1 MSNLTK
7 HAIKIPFNISVKI
20 ESDSIYIKGPLGE
33 KVLKLSVKI
42 FLNENKEIIVT
53 DEIPNLL
60 ISNKMLNLKAVQGST
75 YALIKQIFLG
85 ISVGFRKQLKII
97 GVGYRFSIDNKSTT
111 KVLTLKLGYSHLV
124 LIKIPGQLKIICI
137 KPTLMSIFG
146 NDKQEVNQM
155 AALIKS
161 YKMPEPYKGKG
172 ILYQDEKILRKEG
185 KRS

>member
-7 HAIKIPFNISVKI
+7 HAIKIPSNIFIKI

-42 FLNENKEIIVT
+42 FLNANKEIIVT
-53 DEIPNLL
+53 DEIQTLL
-60 ISNKMLNLKAVQGST
+60 VKNKTLSLKAAQGST

-85 ISVGFRKQLKII
+85 LSVGFREQLKII
-97 GVGYRFSIDNKSTT
+97 GVGYRASVDNKSTP
-111 KVLTLKLGYSHLV
+111 KVLTLKLGYSHPV
-124 LIKIPGQLKIICI
+124 LINIPTQLKIICI
-137 KPTLMSIFG
+137 KPTLISIFG
-146 NDKQEVNQM
+146 SDKQEVNQM